1 MISSF
6 SSYLYYFICISLGWS
21 LKMVS
26 FLPIAPL
33 HKEEL
38 SMNDCAKLP
47 RRLRSYFSISLILVV
62 LGIHFVHDLCNCGD
76 HFFCRFALNLP
87 RKAVL
92 KKKNVC
98 NFFVSFYLDFVW
110 WSYFFLGVSFLKV

>member
-26 FLPIAPL
+26 FLPFPL
-33 HKEEL
+33 QQKEVL
-38 SMNDCAKLP
+38 SMNDCAKFP
-47 RRLRSYFSISLILVV
+47 RRLRSYFSISLVLVV
-62 LGIHFVHDLCNCGD
+62 LGIRFVHDLCNCSD

-92 KKKNVC
+92 
-98 NFFVSFYLDFVW
+98 
-110 WSYFFLGVSFLKV
+110 